1 MLKFPPTTTCILFI
15 GIVLVPIALGLH
27 YRRQDGTKG
36 LSNPLPLL
44 MGLLLFVAISLISLF
59 FVQPPWEILLIGDT
73 LAMLLI
79 CWGGYLQIRRQDDP
93 QYKRLK

>member
-1 MLKFPPTTTCILFI
+1 MLKFPPMTTCILFI

-27 YRRQDGTKG
+27 Y
-36 LSNPLPLL
+36 PLL
-44 MGLLLFVAISLISLF
+44 MGLLLFMAISLISLF

-73 LAMLLI
+73 LTMLLI